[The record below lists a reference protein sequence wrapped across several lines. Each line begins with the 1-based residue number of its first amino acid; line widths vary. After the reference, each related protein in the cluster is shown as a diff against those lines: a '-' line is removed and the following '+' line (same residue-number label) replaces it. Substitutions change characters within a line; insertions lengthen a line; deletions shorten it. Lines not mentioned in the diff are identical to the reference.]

1 MKEVRK
7 YVLVFII
14 LALVSFALPAAI
26 NLCLTVAYQG
36 DIRILRGLS
45 KVMYPLAEVVQN
57 IGAAI
62 WLRCLAK
69 KDGSGA
75 LLWLFFGL
83 VGGLLAVGVY
93 YLIRLNDEK
102 SGQVDTPNG
111 ESTRSAHGSVP

>member
-14 LALVSFALPAAI
+14 LALISFALPAAI
-26 NLCLTVAYQG
+26 NLCLMVAYQG

-62 WLRCLAK
+62 WLRYLAK

-75 LLWLFFGL
+75 LLWSFFGL

-93 YLIRLNDEK
+93 YLIRLNDQKTCPVCAEDR
-102 SGQVDTPNG
+102 QER
-111 ESTRSAHGSVP
+111 ESAPR